1 MSVAEAET
9 FPEAD
14 EVMISGLKISLYGR
28 KSGIPV
34 ILSPGLGGHGA
45 YWRPQVKALMNR
57 FRVVLYDHRGTGASS
72 RDPLPADYSASNLAE
87 DISLI
92 LEGLDYE
99 AAHIIGHAAGAVA
112 GLKLA
117 LDHPNRVLSVTS
129 VNGWAKAEAY
139 FKRCFDIRLK
149 IFAAGGPEAYLKAQP
164 LFLFPAEWIADNLE
178 ALDEQAV
185 HHAPGFQSEA
195 TLRARIKALSDFDI
209 TERLEDITCPV
220 LVMAS
225 LDDMLVPVRASAH
238 LAEGLPNAQ
247 FIALPWGGHAVN
259 ITVPEEFDRHLLT
272 FLREL

>member
-1 MSVAEAET
+1 MSVAETDT
-9 FPEAD
+9 FPEAE
-14 EVMISGLKISLYGR
+14 EVTISGLRVSLYGR

-57 FRVVLYDHRGTGASS
+57 FRVILYDHRGTGASS
-72 RDPLPADYSASNLAE
+72 RDPLPADYNAAHLAE
-87 DISLI
+87 DIALI

-117 LDHPNRVLSVTS
+117 LDHPNRVLSITS

-139 FKRCFDIRLK
+139 FKRCFDIRLG
-149 IFAAGGPEAYLKAQP
+149 IYEAGGPEAYLKAQP

-178 ALDEQAV
+178 ALDEQV
-185 HHAPGFQSEA
+185 SHHAPGFQSEA

-247 FIALPWGGHAVN
+247 FVALPWGGHAIN

>member
-1 MSVAEAET
+1 MSVPEPDT

-14 EVMISGLKISLYGR
+14 EVMISGLKVSLYGR

-57 FRVVLYDHRGTGASS
+57 FRVILYDHRGTGGSS
-72 RDPLPADYSASNLAE
+72 RDPLPADYSATNLAE
-87 DISLI
+87 DLSLI
-92 LEGLDYE
+92 LDGLDYE

-112 GLKLA
+112 GLQLA
-117 LDHPNRVLSVTS
+117 LNQPNRVLSVTS

-139 FKRCFDIRLK
+139 FKRCFDIRLG
-149 IFAAGGPEAYLKAQP
+149 IYETGGPEAYLKAQP
-164 LFLFPAEWIADNLE
+164 LFLFPAEWIADHLE
-178 ALDEQAV
+178 ELDEQAT

-195 TLRARIKALSDFDI
+195 TLRARINALASFDI
-209 TERLEDITCPV
+209 TEQLEDITCPV

-247 FIALPWGGHAVN
+247 FIALPWGGHAIN